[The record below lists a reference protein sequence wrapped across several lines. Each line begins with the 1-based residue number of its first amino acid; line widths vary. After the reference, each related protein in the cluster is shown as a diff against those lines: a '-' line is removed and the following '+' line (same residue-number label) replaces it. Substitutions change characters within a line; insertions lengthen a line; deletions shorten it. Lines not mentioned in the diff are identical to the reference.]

1 MEHANKMN
9 LKSHRQYVQEQS
21 EKEEFSREL
30 DQARAQARFAV
41 ELAMARERQGLTQ
54 EQAAQKAQIRQ
65 PMLAR
70 YERGQLPSAPT
81 LLRLASALGVE
92 IVFSSGQ
99 VTIRPMTTGSSGAP
113 KSRSRTPKSD
123 ARKRTRTQSAPT

>member
-1 MEHANKMN
+1 MN
-9 LKSHRQYVQEQS
+9 LKSHQQYVQEQS
-21 EKEEFSREL
+21 EDEDFAREF

-41 ELAMARERQGLTQ
+41 ELAMARESQGLTQ
-54 EQAAQKAQIRQ
+54 EQVAHKARIRQ

-81 LLRLASALGVE
+81 LLRLAGALNAE

-99 VTIRPMTTGSSGAP
+99 VTIRSLTAQKRAS
-113 KSRSRTPKSD
+113 KSNVG
-123 ARKRTRTQSAPT
+123 KRTRA